1 MKLPLVQQGVASAD
15 DNADGTFL
23 PSKKISVV
31 LGGALNE
38 TTRREV
44 RDGERPRIDVLEME
58 SRFQA
63 RVYDFNRLKHE
74 AKGDWKARFIL
85 GLARK
90 TGLWSAC
97 LAYYALGSVKNDD
110 VVYATGEDVGFPLA
124 VMMRLFG
131 LKRARL
137 LVRLEQPTYGRT
149 LLRQMAFN
157 TFMRAALRRVDLTIC
172 RTTAHVQYLNSLFKV
187 PMAALSFA
195 PETTDPVFFSP
206 KAAGKTG
213 TSDLI
218 PPQPYIVS
226 GGLEMR
232 DFPTLID
239 AVRGLPVHLVIGAGS
254 PWSQLRFVYDQTLP
268 ANVRISSFTL
278 LEMRALYRNA
288 AFVVVPIRPTLRACG
303 MNVVLEGWAM
313 EKAVIVTRSI
323 GQLDYATDNETAL
336 FVKPGDVEE
345 MRTKIVYLLEHPE
358 EAERLGRNGRQHVDT
373 NLNVD
378 RFIDIVQQSLMSV
391 LQRQA

>member
-1 MKLPLVQQGVASAD
+1 MRSTIAQQDAAPVAE
-15 DNADGTFL
+15 GTEAEFL
-23 PSKKISVV
+23 RSTRVSVV
-31 LGGALNE
+31 VGGSLDE
-38 TTRREV
+38 TLRREA
-44 RDGERPRIDVLEME
+44 REGKRPRIDVLEME

-63 RVYDFNRLKHE
+63 RVYDFSRLQHE
-74 AKGDWKARFIL
+74 AKGDRKARFIL

-149 LLRQMAFN
+149 LLRQMVFN

-195 PETTDPVFFSP
+195 PETTDPLFFSP
-206 KAAGKTG
+206 KAAGTTG
-213 TSDLI
+213 TSDLL

-239 AVRGLPVHLVIGAGS
+239 AVRGIPVHLVIGAGS
-254 PWSQLRFVYDQTLP
+254 PWSHLRFVNAQTLP
-268 ANVRISSFTL
+268 PNVRISSFTL
-278 LEMRALYRNA
+278 VEMRELYRNA

-313 EKAVIVTRSI
+313 EKGVIVTRTI
-323 GQLDYATDNETAL
+323 GQLDYARDNETVL

-378 RFIDIVQQSLMSV
+378 RFMKTVQELLASAV
-391 LQRQA
+391 HGRA

>member
-1 MKLPLVQQGVASAD
+1 MKLPLVQQGVASPD
-15 DNADGTFL
+15 DNAGGNFL
-23 PSKKISVV
+23 ASKKISVV

-44 RDGERPRIDVLEME
+44 RDGKRPRIDVLEME
-58 SRFQA
+58 SRFRA
-63 RVYDFNRLKHE
+63 RVYDFGRLQHE
-74 AKGDWKARFIL
+74 AKGHWKARLIL

-110 VVYATGEDVGFPLA
+110 VVYASGEDVGFPLA

-195 PETTDPVFFSP
+195 PETTDPLFFSP
-206 KAAGKTG
+206 KAAGTTG
-213 TSDLI
+213 TSDLL
-218 PPQPYIVS
+218 PRQPYIVS

-232 DFPTLID
+232 DYPTLID

-268 ANVRISSFTL
+268 PNVRISSFTL
-278 LEMRALYRNA
+278 EEMRELYRNA

-313 EKAVIVTRSI
+313 EKGVIVTRSI
-323 GQLDYATDNETAL
+323 GQLDYGRDSETVL

-345 MRTKIVYLLEHPE
+345 MRTKIVHLLEHPE

-391 LQRQA
+391 LQGQA